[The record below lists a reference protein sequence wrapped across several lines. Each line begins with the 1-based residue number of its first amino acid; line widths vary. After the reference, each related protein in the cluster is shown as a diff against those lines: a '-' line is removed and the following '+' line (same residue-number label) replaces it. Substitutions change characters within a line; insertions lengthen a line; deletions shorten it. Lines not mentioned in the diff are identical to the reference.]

1 MSRIKNL
8 CIVGTD
14 KIAGHS
20 NAKDAWS
27 KIEYFDQIATVH
39 QKYASIERVLTQW
52 LKYCRGF
59 GKPSE
64 EGIESYFQNSIFIL
78 ELPHPDNKTI
88 WVEDFGCYVNFC
100 GETGDMYIED
110 DEYRENTPGWFFD
123 QIQEQKEKLKLYEE
137 LQPNREKNNL
147 RATVSNVFSCYLQC
161 MRSQGQIIA
170 LERSHC
176 PAYDTLR
183 QVSEEYLIT
192 GNHWYGPTVER
203 VIKENNFEQ
212 PFAENNILT
221 DEVYS
226 KYVNK
231 VSKNMRKL
239 GFFDY

>member
-20 NAKDAWS
+20 NAVDAWS

-123 QIQEQKEKLKLYEE
+123 QIQEQKEK
-137 LQPNREKNNL
+137 
-147 RATVSNVFSCYLQC
+147 
-161 MRSQGQIIA
+161 
-170 LERSHC
+170 
-176 PAYDTLR
+176 
-183 QVSEEYLIT
+183 
-192 GNHWYGPTVER
+192 
-203 VIKENNFEQ
+203 
-212 PFAENNILT
+212 
-221 DEVYS
+221 
-226 KYVNK
+226 
-231 VSKNMRKL
+231 
-239 GFFDY
+239 

>member
-1 MSRIKNL
+1 
-8 CIVGTD
+8 
-14 KIAGHS
+14 
-20 NAKDAWS
+20 
-27 KIEYFDQIATVH
+27 
-39 QKYASIERVLTQW
+39 
-52 LKYCRGF
+52 
-59 GKPSE
+59 
-64 EGIESYFQNSIFIL
+64 
-78 ELPHPDNKTI
+78 
-88 WVEDFGCYVNFC
+88 
-100 GETGDMYIED
+100 MYIED